1 MVDYFGTLDKKNR
14 TGKITKQDFFNYY
27 TDLSISIP
35 SDQFFSEFLQ
45 GTWRIAEDETSKIK
59 KETVRNIVK
68 NFRFKLIQLSKGTQ
82 DEFLLRKMFKD
93 FDVNKSGYITID
105 ELNALLVRIEM
116 PLHPSHL
123 GSIFSHIDTNKSG
136 FIEFEEFVYFLI
148 NDPYL

>member
-1 MVDYFGTLDKKNR
+1 M
-14 TGKITKQDFFNYY
+14 GKITKQDFFNYY

-35 SDQFFSEFLQ
+35 SDQFFSELLQ
-45 GTWRIAEDETSKIK
+45 GTWIISEDETSTIRR
-59 KETVRNIVK
+59 ETVKNIVK

-93 FDVNKSGYITID
+93 FDVNKTGYITID

-116 PLHPSHL
+116 PIHYTHL
-123 GSIFSHIDTNKSG
+123 ASIFSHIDKNKSG

-148 NDPYL
+148 NDPYI